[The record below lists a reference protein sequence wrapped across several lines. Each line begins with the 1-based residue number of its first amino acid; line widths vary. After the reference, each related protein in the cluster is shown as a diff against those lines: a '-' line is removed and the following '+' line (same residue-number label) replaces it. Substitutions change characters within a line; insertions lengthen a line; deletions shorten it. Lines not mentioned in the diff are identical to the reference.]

1 MKDISAGYKVN
12 NYIGSRKVRNI
23 FKGKPFEVKIKDI
36 NINGQKR
43 GCSGFITNTETG
55 KVCYI
60 DTELFFNGGS
70 GSGLYGDK
78 KRAIMMRTAEN
89 IKDYRGG
96 VNHFLPPEN
105 IVKMAEELTRGG
117 SENDV

>member
-1 MKDISAGYKVN
+1 MRDVSAGLKFN
-12 NYIGSRKVRNI
+12 NYIGSRKVRNF
-23 FKGKPFEVKIKDI
+23 FKGMPFEFKIKDI

-43 GCSGFITNTETG
+43 GCSGFITNAETG

-60 DTELFFNGGS
+60 DTEPFFNGGS
-70 GSGLYGDK
+70 GSGLFGSRDK
-78 KRAIMMRTAEN
+78 AIMMRTAEN

-105 IVKMAEELTRGG
+105 IVQIAQELT
-117 SENDV
+117 NK

>member
-1 MKDISAGYKVN
+1 MRDVSEGLKFN
-12 NYIGSRKVRNI
+12 NYIGSRKVRNL
-23 FKGKPFEVKIKDI
+23 FKGMPFEFKIKDI

-43 GCSGFITNTETG
+43 GCRGFITNTKTG

-60 DTELFFNGGS
+60 DTEPFFNGGS
-70 GSGLYGDK
+70 GSGLFGSRDK
-78 KRAIMMRTAEN
+78 AIMMRTAEN

-105 IVKMAEELTRGG
+105 IVQIAQELT
-117 SENDV
+117 NK

>member
-12 NYIGSRKVRNI
+12 NYIGSRKVRNL
-23 FKGKPFEVKIKDI
+23 FKGKPFEVKLKDI

-105 IVKMAEELTRGG
+105 IVKMAEELTGGG